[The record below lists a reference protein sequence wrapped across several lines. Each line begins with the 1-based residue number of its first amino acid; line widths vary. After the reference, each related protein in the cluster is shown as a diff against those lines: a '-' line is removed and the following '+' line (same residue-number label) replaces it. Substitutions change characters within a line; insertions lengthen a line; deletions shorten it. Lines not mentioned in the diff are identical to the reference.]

1 MEKARLAIIT
11 IYFPADPAQ
20 LANEYMSAINKGI
33 YIPFRGIWEL

>member
-20 LANEYMSAINKGI
+20 LANEYMSAHK
-33 YIPFRGIWEL
+33 